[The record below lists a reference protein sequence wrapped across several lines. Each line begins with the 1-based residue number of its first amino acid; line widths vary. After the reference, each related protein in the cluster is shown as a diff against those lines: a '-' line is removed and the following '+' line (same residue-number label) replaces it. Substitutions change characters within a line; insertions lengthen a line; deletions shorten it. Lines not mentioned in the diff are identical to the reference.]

1 MVFFIFIFFLFLP
14 LNKKINLKRVKS
26 ISKSR
31 DVTSLE
37 EEFMFQ
43 PEIEKN
49 SQEQGSIRLG
59 PRTRRGGTSSSTS
72 CREVSRFSYRSPSFT
87 TTREP
92 RERKRLPQ
100 PMRMTPLRVYVLR
113 AYNLLPVFIQK
124 NTQLRCPIRLHVSAN
139 KLWALSMII
148 LYKFW
153 DHFKGSWGKC
163 LDGTGW
169 QVVDALIPAKDLL
182 WWIRELF
189 NA

>member
-1 MVFFIFIFFLFLP
+1 LLLSFFFFYFHFLWFLKNYSIEKTLIHLYSNLRVKNLFLVFFIFIFFLFLP

-72 CREVSRFSYRSPSFT
+72 CREASRFSYRSPSFT

-113 AYNLLPVFIQK
+113 A
-124 NTQLRCPIRLHVSAN
+124 
-139 KLWALSMII
+139 
-148 LYKFW
+148 
-153 DHFKGSWGKC
+153 
-163 LDGTGW
+163 
-169 QVVDALIPAKDLL
+169 
-182 WWIRELF
+182 
-189 NA
+189 